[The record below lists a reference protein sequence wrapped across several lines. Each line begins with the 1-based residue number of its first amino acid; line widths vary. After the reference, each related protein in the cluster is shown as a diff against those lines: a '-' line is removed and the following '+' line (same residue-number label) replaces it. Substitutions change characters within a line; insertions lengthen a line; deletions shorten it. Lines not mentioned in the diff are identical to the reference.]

1 MAVSLKTKLLWF
13 DRGAAAFEKY
23 APGVVEQARGPGA
36 APHYVCPICVEG
48 FVREDVAN
56 GTLTEEHVPPEALGE
71 RGLILTCKTC
81 NNTAGT
87 ELDAHAHR
95 QQTVDRARHGQPTT
109 RPLKVQARIGDV
121 VLNAR
126 YTFDGTAGSLSIP
139 QEINSP
145 QALAALAQT
154 GVIPKGTSITVEHSG
169 DRYSVLGANISWLRS
184 GYLAAFALFGYKVV
198 FDPAMQIVRMQILKN
213 ETRHIVSHL
222 TNIPPEVQARARGPF
237 LAFIESPPLERGLC
251 VAFGR
256 HGVLLPG
263 PGDMTFYDRIAA
275 DIELR
280 AGQPGNT
287 TLRFIGWPTEPAF
300 GDLATDAKPKK
311 TVRRV
316 AWVVAGVILLL
327 AGILAARFF
336 ASR

>member
-1 MAVSLKTKLLWF
+1 LAVSLKTKLLWF
-13 DRGAAAFEKY
+13 DRGAAAFERY
-23 APGVVEQARGPGA
+23 APGVVEQTKGPGA

-56 GTLTEEHVPPEALGE
+56 GTLTEEHVPPEALGG

-109 RPLKVQARIGDV
+109 RPLKVKARIGDV

-126 YTFDGTAGSLSIP
+126 YTFDGTARSLSILR
-139 QEINSP
+139 EINSP

-198 FDPAMQIVRMQILKN
+198 FDPAMQIVRTQILKN

-222 TNIPPEVQARARGPF
+222 TNIPPEVQAHARGPF
-237 LAFIESPPLERGLC
+237 RHSSNRRRSSEACAWRLGDTAFC
-251 VAFGR
+251 CQV
-256 HGVLLPG
+256 
-263 PGDMTFYDRIAA
+263 
-275 DIELR
+275 
-280 AGQPGNT
+280 
-287 TLRFIGWPTEPAF
+287 
-300 GDLATDAKPKK
+300 LAT
-311 TVRRV
+311 
-316 AWVVAGVILLL
+316 
-327 AGILAARFF
+327 
-336 ASR
+336 

>member
-1 MAVSLKTKLLWF
+1 M
-13 DRGAAAFEKY
+13 
-23 APGVVEQARGPGA
+23 
-36 APHYVCPICVEG
+36 
-48 FVREDVAN
+48 
-56 GTLTEEHVPPEALGE
+56 
-71 RGLILTCKTC
+71 
-81 NNTAGT
+81 
-87 ELDAHAHR
+87 
-95 QQTVDRARHGQPTT
+95 
-109 RPLKVQARIGDV
+109 
-121 VLNAR
+121 
-126 YTFDGTAGSLSIP
+126 
-139 QEINSP
+139 
-145 QALAALAQT
+145 
-154 GVIPKGTSITVEHSG
+154 IPKGTSITVAYSG

-198 FDPAMQIVRMQILKN
+198 FDPAMQIVRTQILKN

-222 TNIPPEVQARARGPF
+222 TNIPTEVQARARGPF

-280 AGQPGNT
+280 GQPCNT
-287 TLRFIGWPTEPAF
+287 TLSFIGWPTEPAF

-316 AWVVAGVILLL
+316 AGVVAGVILVLT
-327 AGILAARFF
+327 GILAARCF
-336 ASR
+336 ASL